1 MEKVAKVEKVEREK
15 VEAGSRNQAG
25 GIHILFGEKE
35 RVLLTLKNL
44 TDQSYQAS
52 LLVISLTLAERCLKH
67 RNVEKEIAA
76 IFMGCQ

>member
-35 RVLLTLKNL
+35 KVLLTLRNL
-44 TDQSYQAS
+44 TDRLHPS
-52 LLVISLTLAERCLKH
+52 LLEITLTLAGKCLKH
-67 RNVEKEIAA
+67 RNAAKLIAA
-76 IFMGCQ
+76 IFMGSQ

>member
-35 RVLLTLKNL
+35 KVLLTLRNL
-44 TDQSYQAS
+44 T
-52 LLVISLTLAERCLKH
+52 ER
-67 RNVEKEIAA
+67 
-76 IFMGCQ
+76 